1 MADSTNGSTEGAA
14 AISTQDRLAPLL
26 KNQYHAALGML
37 KLGIERCPE
46 DLWVDATPTNPYW
59 RIAYHALYFT
69 HLYLQSRLEDFR
81 PWEHHQTGMHDL
93 DDVPAP
99 DEDIDWFE
107 LPHRP
112 PQTGPYTKEQILAY
126 WRLCDESV
134 DRSVDALDLE
144 SEESG
149 FHWYPVGKLEHQLIN
164 LRHLQHHAAQLG
176 DRLRNATSNV
186 GVEWYGRW
194 PRPKP

>member
-1 MADSTNGSTEGAA
+1 MEQATNGAA
-14 AISTQDRLAPLL
+14 AISTQERLAPIL

-37 KLGIERCPE
+37 RLAVERCPE
-46 DLWVDATPTNPYW
+46 SLWLDETPANPFW

-69 HLYLQSRLEDFR
+69 HLYNQPRLERFR

-93 DDVPAP
+93 DDVPAE
-99 DEDIDWFE
+99 DELLEFLE

-112 PQTGPYTKEQILAY
+112 PRTGPYTKDQILAY

-134 DRSVDALDLE
+134 DGWVDALDLA
-144 SEESG
+144 SADSG
-149 FHWYPVGKLEHQLIN
+149 FSWYPVSKLEHQLIN
-164 LRHLQHHAAQLG
+164 VRHLQHHAAQLG
-176 DRLRNATSNV
+176 DRLRNAAAV

>member
-1 MADSTNGSTEGAA
+1 MDP
-14 AISTQDRLAPLL
+14 STQDRLAPIL

-37 KLGIERCPE
+37 RLAVERCSE
-46 DLWVDATPTNPYW
+46 ELWLDPTLTNPFW

-69 HLYLQSRLEDFR
+69 HLYAQPRLEEFR

-93 DDVPAP
+93 DDVPAE
-99 DEDIDWFE
+99 DELLPYLE

-112 PQTGPYTKEQILAY
+112 PRTGPYSKEQILAY

-134 DRSVDALDLE
+134 DLWVDALDLA
-144 SEESG
+144 SADSG
-149 FHWYPVGKLEHQLIN
+149 FSWYPVSKLEHQLIN
-164 LRHLQHHAAQLG
+164 VRHLQHHAAQLG
-176 DRLRNATSNV
+176 DRLRNSSGV

>member
-1 MADSTNGSTEGAA
+1 MEESTEGATE
-14 AISTQDRLAPLL
+14 ISFRDRLRPLL

-37 KLGIERCPE
+37 KLGVERCPE
-46 DLWVDATPTNPYW
+46 GLWVDRTPANPYW

-69 HLYLQSRLEDFR
+69 HLYLQPNLESFR

-93 DDVPAP
+93 DDVPA
-99 DEDIDWFE
+99 ENELLEFLE

-112 PQTGPYTKEQILAY
+112 PQTGSYTKEQILAY
-126 WRLCDESV
+126 WEVCAGMV
-134 DRSVDALDLE
+134 DGGVDTLDLE
-144 SEESG
+144 SAESG
-149 FHWYPVGKLEHQLIN
+149 FSWYPVSKLEHQIIN
-164 LRHLQHHAAQLG
+164 IRHLQHHAAQLG
-176 DRLRNATSNV
+176 DRLRNATTNV